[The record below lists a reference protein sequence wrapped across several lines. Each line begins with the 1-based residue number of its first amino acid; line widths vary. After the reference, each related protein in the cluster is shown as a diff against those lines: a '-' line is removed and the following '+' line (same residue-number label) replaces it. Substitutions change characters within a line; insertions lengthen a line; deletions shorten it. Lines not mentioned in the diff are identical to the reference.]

1 MPEKS
6 FESDRDQPDRSQEQ
20 SSEAA
25 VDATMSAVGEDEIDA
40 HSAAGAEEADEMAR
54 LRAELNAA
62 RDQALRAHAELE
74 NYRKRAQR
82 ELQDE
87 RRYANVPLVRELL
100 PVLDNVERA
109 IEAAEKSSDAS
120 SLLEG
125 FKLVAQQLEGV
136 LARFDCQPIAA
147 QNEPFDP
154 HHHEAVLQ
162 APSDTLPASH
172 VLQVVQRG
180 FQIHDRVV
188 RPAQVI
194 VSTGPSGAESTA
206 PPEEP
211 ERNA

>member
-1 MPEKS
+1 MSEKS
-6 FESDRDQPDRSQEQ
+6 FESDRDQPERSQQ
-20 SSEAA
+20 PSSEAA
-25 VDATMSAVGEDEIDA
+25 VDATMSAVGEDELDA
-40 HSAAGAEEADEMAR
+40 HSAPQGDEANETAK
-54 LRAELNAA
+54 LRSELAA
-62 RDQALRAHAELE
+62 AKDQVLRTQAELE

-87 RRYANVPLVRELL
+87 RRYANVPLMRDLL

-109 IEAAEKSSDAS
+109 IEAAEKSSDAA

-136 LARFDCQPIAA
+136 LSRFDCQPIAA

-162 APSDTLPASH
+162 APSEDLPASH
-172 VLQVVQRG
+172 VVQVVQRG

-194 VSTGPSGAESTA
+194 VSTGPGGADSKAA
-206 PPEEP
+206 PEP
-211 ERNA
+211 GAND